1 MDLELGIERG
11 KRNQTKQNNDKNKNK
26 TKNIT
31 PSQYNLSETW
41 SSMDPSNES
50 SESNRRNAGGMI
62 ERYDSGDQSD
72 QRNRAPESQKE
83 GQRERERDF
92 ERRKWK
98 IIKERNEK
106 LKTEK

>member
-1 MDLELGIERG
+1 
-11 KRNQTKQNNDKNKNK
+11 
-26 TKNIT
+26 
-31 PSQYNLSETW
+31 
-41 SSMDPSNES
+41 MDPSIES

-72 QRNRAPESQKE
+72 QRNRAPESQE
-83 GQRERERDF
+83 ERERDF

-106 LKTEK
+106 LKTEKILIYIKKKLIIKINDCI